1 MPPDAFETTAL
12 APTTSIL
19 DEPLSARLP
28 RPGRLARLWRR
39 LGWGFVLTVALPTG
53 LAALYYGAI
62 ASDVYIS
69 ESRFVVRSPHRSVP
83 TGLGALLQGTSLSRS
98 QDDTYSVHDY
108 IRSRDALRELDEK
121 LAVRKH
127 YGHGALDVFSR
138 FPGWHWD
145 DSFEAF
151 HEHYQK
157 HVGIGYDTVS
167 AITVLTVRAYD
178 AEQARA
184 INDLLLQMGER
195 LVNELNARSRQDLI
209 DVAAREVTQAETAAK
224 GAALALSGFRG
235 KGTVFDPT
243 RQAALQLEGVA
254 KLREELIGA
263 QAQLAQ
269 LEKLAPQNPQVA
281 VLRSRVQ
288 SLKSAIAEENARVT
302 GERGSFSA
310 QAPAYE
316 RLLLDKEFA
325 DRQLAAAMAALE
337 SARNEAQRKQIYLER
352 LVQPSLPDT
361 AAEPRRIRGVLTVLL
376 VGLMAWGVVSLVL
389 ASVREH
395 LD

>member
-1 MPPDAFETTAL
+1 M
-12 APTTSIL
+12 APTTRIDDDAAPAAL
-19 DEPLSARLP
+19 PAAPTGWAR
-28 RPGRLARLWRR
+28 RLLRR
-39 LGWGFVLTVALPTG
+39 LGWVFVLTVALPTAA
-53 LAALYYGAI
+53 AALYYGVV
-62 ASDVYIS
+62 ASDIYIS

-83 TGLGALLQGTSLSRS
+83 TGLGALLQGTALSRS

-108 IRSRDALRELDEK
+108 IRSRDALRELDET
-121 LAVRKH
+121 LGVRKH
-127 YGHGALDVFSR
+127 YAQGSLDPFSR

-157 HVGIGYDTVS
+157 HVEIGYDTVS
-167 AITVLTVRAYD
+167 AITVLTVRAYEP
-178 AEQARA
+178 EQARA
-184 INDLLLQMGER
+184 VNDRLLKMGER

-209 DVAAREVTQAETAAK
+209 DVAAREAKQAEATAK
-224 GAALALSGFRG
+224 TAALALSGFRG

-243 RQAALQLEGVA
+243 RQAAMQLEGVA
-254 KLREELIGA
+254 RLREELIGA

-269 LEKLAPQNPQVA
+269 LEKLAPQNPQVG
-281 VLRSRVQ
+281 VLRGRVQ
-288 SLKSAIAEENARVT
+288 SLNKAIAEENARVT

-325 DRQLAAAMAALE
+325 DRQLAAAMASLE

-361 AAEPRRIRGVLTVLL
+361 AVEPRRIRGVLTVFVL
-376 VGLMAWGVVSLVL
+376 GLMAWGVVSLVL